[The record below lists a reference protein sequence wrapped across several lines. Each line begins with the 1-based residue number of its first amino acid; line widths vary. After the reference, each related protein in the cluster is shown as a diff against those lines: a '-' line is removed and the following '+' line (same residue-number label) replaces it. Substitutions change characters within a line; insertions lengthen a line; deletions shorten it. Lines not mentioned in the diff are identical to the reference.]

1 MFRILH
7 VPIVWL
13 IKRLPLSS
21 GVFAFRAYNKLLKM
35 ASPVYRARTYF
46 NAHLLCDPRD
56 LIQRMILHF
65 GVWEP
70 DVSRAIELN
79 LLPGDT
85 FVDVG
90 ANVGYDTLLAARI
103 VGTTGRVVAIEA
115 SPTTFALL
123 TRNLALNDTA
133 NVRPVNA
140 AVSDR
145 RGKLDLHEPYQGN
158 IGAATTLAS
167 RGGRLVATVDA
178 LPLEEILTAQDIAR
192 IRLLKIDVEGAEPAI
207 LRGVLDRMSLYPA
220 TMDIL
225 VEASPQDDLAAWTEV
240 FERLRAAGF
249 SAYEIENSYEIEW
262 YLKWRKPAPMR
273 KTDVV
278 PREQQDILFTRRA

>member
-13 IKRLPLSS
+13 IKRLPLSW
-21 GVFAFRAYNKLLKM
+21 GVFSFRAYNKLLKM
-35 ASPVYRARTYF
+35 TAPVFYARTYF
-46 NAHLLCDPRD
+46 GAYLLCDPRD

-79 LLPGDT
+79 LMPGDT

-103 VGTTGRVVAIEA
+103 VGAAGRVVAIEA

-123 TRNLALNDTA
+123 TRNLALNEAA

-145 RGKLDLHEPYQGN
+145 RGKLDLHEPYEGN

-167 RGGRLVATVDA
+167 RGGRFVASVDA
-178 LPLEEILTAQDIAR
+178 MPLEEILTAAEITR
-192 IRLLKIDVEGAEPAI
+192 LRLLKIDVEGAEPAI
-207 LRGVLDRMSLYPA
+207 LRGVLDRMSLYPV

-249 SAYEIENSYEIEW
+249 CAYEIENSYEIEW
-262 YLKWRKPAPMR
+262 YLKWRRPAPMR

-278 PREQQDILFTRRA
+278 PRQQQDILFTRRG